1 MPEMLKI
8 LKIMLG
14 KPDGDPED
22 YSDDVLGAYLDLAG
36 QKILGRLY
44 PFGIPEGAGVP
55 ERYQSLQCEIACY
68 MLNKRGAEGQTSH
81 SENGISRQYESGS
94 VPESMLFEIVPFVGV

>member
-1 MPEMLKI
+1 METLDI

-14 KPDGDPED
+14 KPDGNEEEW
-22 YSDDVLGAYLDLAG
+22 SDGVLIAYLALAG

-44 PFGIPEGAGVP
+44 PFAIPEGAEVP

-68 MLNKRGAEGQTSH
+68 LLNKRGAEGQTSH
-81 SENGISRQYESGS
+81 SENGISRAYESAS
-94 VPESMLFEIVPFVGV
+94 VPESMLFEVVPFVGV